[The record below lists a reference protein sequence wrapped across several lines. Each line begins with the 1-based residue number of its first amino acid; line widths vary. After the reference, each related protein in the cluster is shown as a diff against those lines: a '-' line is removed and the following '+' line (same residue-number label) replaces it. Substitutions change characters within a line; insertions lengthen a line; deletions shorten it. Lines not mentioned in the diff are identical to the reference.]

1 MPSSDEPVWRAL
13 ASPIR
18 REIMDLLRDA
28 PLSTS
33 DVVVAFPDL
42 SRFAVMQHLGVLE
55 EAGLVVPHRLG
66 RVRMNCLNPVPLRL
80 ITQRWISRFDEEVSD
95 SLIDLK
101 SRLEAPGTAVSP
113 KPAETKSPRTRRSIP
128 GAPSR
133 ISFAK
138 PKRKPRHA

>member
-1 MPSSDEPVWRAL
+1 
-13 ASPIR
+13 
-18 REIMDLLRDA
+18 MDLLRDA

-33 DVVVAFPDL
+33 DVVIAFPDL

-55 EAGLVVPHRLG
+55 EAGLVVPHRFG
-66 RVRMNCLNPVPLRL
+66 RVRMNCLNAVPLRL

-101 SRLEAPGTAVSP
+101 SRLEAPAAASN
-113 KPAETKSPRTRRSIP
+113 KPAETKSAHARRTISSTP
-128 GAPSR
+128 TR